1 MLPTD
6 VIKGPL
12 ITEKL
17 DRAREK
23 FRHYSFLVD
32 RDATKHDVARAV
44 QTLFNVHV
52 EAVRTL
58 IIRGK
63 VKRVGRSIG
72 KRPNFKKAIVTLKE
86 GDKIDL
92 FEGGVV

>member
-32 RDATKHDVARAV
+32 REATKHDVARAV
-44 QTLFNVHV
+44 QALFNVHV
-52 EAVRTL
+52 EDVRTL

-63 VKRVGRSIG
+63 VKRVGRNIG
-72 KRPNFKKAIVTLKE
+72 KRPNYKKAVVTLREGNDIQFFDESKE
-86 GDKIDL
+86 
-92 FEGGVV
+92 

>member
-1 MLPTD
+1 M
-6 VIKGPL
+6 
-12 ITEKL
+12 
-17 DRAREK
+17 
-23 FRHYSFLVD
+23 
-32 RDATKHDVARAV
+32 ARAV

-52 EAVRTL
+52 EDVRTL

-72 KRPNFKKAIVTLKE
+72 KRPNYKKAIVTLKE

>member
-1 MLPTD
+1 MIPTD

-52 EAVRTL
+52 EDVRTA
-58 IIRGK
+58 IVRGK

-72 KRPNFKKAIVTLKE
+72 KRPNYKKAIVTLRE